1 MANTFVFIKSITMK
15 YLILLITLLLIVT
28 IVAAQK
34 KGFSVKGQ
42 LTDSLKKQQVS
53 DATVSLV
60 NARDSSLV
68 AFTRT
73 DSAGHFSFRQLK
85 PGKYRLSASQVNF
98 HPKWKNFELETD
110 IDLEAIYMKD
120 RSIMEA
126 VMVTAQRPP
135 VVVNGDTL
143 EFNAEAFK
151 TKPNAVVED
160 MLKKMPGVE
169 VDKDGS
175 IKVNGKRISRV
186 LVNGKDFFNG
196 DPKMA
201 TRNLA
206 ADAIDKV
213 QVFEKQS
220 DQSEFTGIDDGNKT
234 PTINLKLKKDKKNA
248 AFGKAGMAAGTKGR
262 YDGQFNINKF
272 DGDRQLSAIG
282 MANNTNRQ
290 GFSLMDMLNFSGQT
304 RKMMGGGGMRIVVN
318 NDEGDDNGFGLP
330 VAGINNNQGIT
341 QTIAGGLNYN
351 NTWNKKTEVN
361 ASYFYNNLTLD
372 NTRNT
377 NRRNIVP
384 GNEFT
389 YLQNSSSEN
398 RSNSNRLNF
407 SVDHKIDSFNSIKL
421 SSVIGYQKGK
431 AKKQNDYES
440 FIPGDKMLN
449 SGFSNT
455 GNSTEG
461 YMVSNELL
469 YRHKFKK
476 KGRTFSVTGA
486 MQYNDSRAKGTQNA
500 INNFF
505 SNGSISLR
513 DTLDQKTAL
522 NSITQSNSVNANY
535 TEPLSKRSLIEF
547 RGFYNI
553 NRGDLDRKT
562 FDYNKTSG
570 KYDKMNTVL
579 SNAFENKYVYTGGG
593 ISIRTQQKKYGYS
606 AGANLQYAKLNSHL
620 KDSVFSVKQYFTNL
634 LPIANFNYNFT
645 KAKSVRI
652 DYSTSTSQPSVRQL
666 QPVKDISD
674 PLNISAGNPALKQS
688 YTHNASLQFFNAS
701 QAKQKNLFIFLN
713 YTGTRN
719 AIVGSDVISS
729 SGTRTSMPVNAN
741 GVYNLLANIEHGFR
755 VKKLKTRFDA
765 GISMNFSRSVNFINA
780 EKNKTGIFS
789 VMPRLSANYSYKEVL
804 DIEAVARVSYNDAR
818 YSLQPSFNN
827 EYWRQVY
834 ELNVILNL
842 PAGFNINNEF
852 SYSAYTGRSIGYN
865 PRIALWN
872 ASVSKQ
878 VLKSKKGEIKLSAF
892 DLLNQ
897 NTGIDRSG
905 NTIYVE
911 DIRYKTLQ
919 RFFTLGFTY
928 SLQKASSGGPR
939 AVIKTF

>member
-1 MANTFVFIKSITMK
+1 MK
-15 YLILLITLLLIVT
+15 YLILLLTPLLTATMVS
-28 IVAAQK
+28 AQK
-34 KGFSVKGQ
+34 KGLSVKGQ
-42 LTDSLKKQQVS
+42 LTDSLQKQQVS

-169 VDKDGS
+169 VDKDGT
-175 IKVNGKRISRV
+175 IRVNGKRISRV

-553 NRGDLDRKT
+553 NRGELDRKT

-570 KYDKMNTVL
+570 KYDKMNTGL
-579 SNAFENKYVYTGGG
+579 SNAFENMYSYTGVG
-593 ISIRTQQKKYGYS
+593 ISIRAQQKKYGYS
-606 AGANLQYAKLNSHL
+606 AGANLQYAKLNSQL
-620 KDSVFSVKQYFTNL
+620 KDSIFSVKQNFTNL

-666 QPVKDISD
+666 QPVKDLSD
-674 PLNISAGNPALKQS
+674 PLNISTGNPALKQS

-713 YTGTRN
+713 FTGTRN

-729 SGTRTSMPVNAN
+729 SGTRTNMPVNAN

-765 GISMNFSRSVNFINA
+765 GISMNFSRSVNFINT

-789 VMPRLSANYSYKEVL
+789 VIPRLSANYSYKEVL

-928 SLQKASSGGPR
+928 SLQKASTGGPR